1 MIKKLQA
8 LKAKK
13 GFTLVELI
21 VVIAI
26 IGVLAAI
33 LVPTMMGMVTKSR
46 VTSLDT
52 TASKLK
58 DTVSQWMVNIDTAG
72 GKVPDSAVITISGK
86 NKTGVTDAKA
96 ASDYGWTIS
105 ASAADGKDF
114 APNKGFIVNGTSDQT
129 KALLQLAKQI
139 TEDYD
144 FTKDITAV
152 VYVQDRKAVACA
164 YTDSFYKTDASDSGK
179 ELSEAYS
186 VDNLRG
192 GKYGWN
198 GKTAGVEDSGTLV
211 GTYPKV
217 DFDETL
223 SAGEWPGT
231 TKE

>member
-72 GKVPDSAVITISGK
+72 GKVPDTAVITISGK
-86 NKTGVTDAKA
+86 NKTGVTSATSA
-96 ASDYGWTIS
+96 ADYGWTIS
-105 ASAADGKDF
+105 AESALGTAFG
-114 APNKGFIVNGTSDQT
+114 ANKGFIVNGTSDQT

-164 YTDSFYKTDASDSGK
+164 YTDSFYETDASDSGAA
-179 ELSEAYS
+179 LAGAYS
-186 VDNLRG
+186 VDHLRG

-198 GKTAGVEDSGTLV
+198 GKTAGVEDSGTLI

-217 DFDETL
+217 DFDESL
-223 SAGEWPGT
+223 AAGTWTAATP
-231 TKE
+231 